1 MGTGQTQSAGDGA
14 LSNAAAGRG
23 ALLRREDGCLSP
35 SRPSCASLR
44 GLTTNRSSRSTSR
57 EKKGKSPLLAT
68 SLKSQRAEEVREKVR
83 EGQGIILVNLSEKR
97 SVVLLGCI
105 PSTSPPSDPRQINDR
120 APWSSPAAKCN
131 ASLSSV
137 DQNCHPMA
145 IPVEVR

>member
-1 MGTGQTQSAGDGA
+1 MAVYRPVA
-14 LSNAAAGRG
+14 
-23 ALLRREDGCLSP
+23 
-35 SRPSCASLR
+35 PSCASLR

-57 EKKGKSPLLAT
+57 EKKGKSPPPGH
-68 SLKSQRAEEVREKVR
+68 KPEKPEGRAEQSRERERKKVR

-105 PSTSPPSDPRQINDR
+105 PSTSPPSDPHQINDR

-137 DQNCHPMA
+137 DQNCQPMA
-145 IPVEVR
+145 IPVGVR